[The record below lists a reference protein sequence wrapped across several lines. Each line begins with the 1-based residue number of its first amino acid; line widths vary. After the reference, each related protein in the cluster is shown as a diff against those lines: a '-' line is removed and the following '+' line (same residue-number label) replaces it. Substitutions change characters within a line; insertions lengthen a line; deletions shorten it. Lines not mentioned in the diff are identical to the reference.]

1 MNFAQKFLYPINI
14 MPTDRQVGV
23 SRFSFKTSAGA
34 ACCGRDGMVDIPD
47 LKSGGRM
54 PVRVQVPPPAP
65 KLSIFISVL
74 LGNFGKNERLGFMV
88 SQLQKVSSVDLYFI
102 CQMVDGVTRKPCEY
116 LRNFEDIFW

>member
-74 LGNFGKNERLGFMV
+74 LGNFEKNERLGFMV
-88 SQLQKVSSVDLYFI
+88 SQL
-102 CQMVDGVTRKPCEY
+102 
-116 LRNFEDIFW
+116 

>member
-47 LKSGGRM
+47 LKSVG
-54 PVRVQVPPPAP
+54 PCARV
-65 KLSIFISVL
+65 
-74 LGNFGKNERLGFMV
+74 G
-88 SQLQKVSSVDLYFI
+88 SSPTARTNYH
-102 CQMVDGVTRKPCEY
+102 
-116 LRNFEDIFW
+116 

>member
-14 MPTDRQVGV
+14 MPTDRQVEV

-65 KLSIFISVL
+65 KLSLFISVL
-74 LGNFGKNERLGFMV
+74 LGNFGKKREVGLYGLVTAEGVERRSLFHLSDGRW
-88 SQLQKVSSVDLYFI
+88 SYSKTLRISSKY
-102 CQMVDGVTRKPCEY
+102 
-116 LRNFEDIFW
+116 

>member
-65 KLSIFISVL
+65 CLS
-74 LGNFGKNERLGFMV
+74 NKNKTLTYFA
-88 SQLQKVSSVDLYFI
+88 LQARCRELVFA
-102 CQMVDGVTRKPCEY
+102 R
-116 LRNFEDIFW
+116 

>member
-1 MNFAQKFLYPINI
+1 
-14 MPTDRQVGV
+14 
-23 SRFSFKTSAGA
+23 
-34 ACCGRDGMVDIPD
+34 
-47 LKSGGRM
+47 M
-54 PVRVQVPPPAP
+54 PVWVQVPPPAP

-116 LRNFEDIFW
+116 LRNVEDIFW

>member
-14 MPTDRQVGV
+14 MPTDRQVEV

-65 KLSIFISVL
+65 
-74 LGNFGKNERLGFMV
+74 NF
-88 SQLQKVSSVDLYFI
+88 LYITNQYSPI
-102 CQMVDGVTRKPCEY
+102 CDEWRC
-116 LRNFEDIFW
+116 R

>member
-74 LGNFGKNERLGFMV
+74 LGNFGKKREVGLYGLATAEGVERRSLFHLSDGRW
-88 SQLQKVSSVDLYFI
+88 SYSKTLRISSKF
-102 CQMVDGVTRKPCEY
+102 
-116 LRNFEDIFW
+116 

>member
-88 SQLQKVSSVDLYFI
+88 SQL
-102 CQMVDGVTRKPCEY
+102 
-116 LRNFEDIFW
+116 